1 MITRRNFLKA
11 GAAVAALSVVPNGFA
26 SILAKKEKAIGV
38 QLYSVRDDLKT
49 DFDGTMKALVD
60 IGYKRMEAA
69 GYRDGKFYGKSPAE
83 MKKYLADL
91 GARMVGSH
99 TGSGLLAEGD
109 TKGWDFWKKNAA
121 DTAEVGC
128 KWIVQAGYPS
138 KDIKSLSDVKRLA
151 DQFNKC
157 GEIAKANG
165 LRFAFHNHVDEFHE
179 LEGKSSFDVMIEN
192 TDKGLVLSQVS
203 CLKAD
208 KGTPEQVNG
217 TVDLTD
223 NTIYL
228 KVKFSSD
235 ANKKISKSEGGHDL
249 LVMCDFSYSL
259 DGKKYQPLG
268 KSFQAKEGKW
278 IGVKV
283 GTFCTRPAI
292 TTNDGGWADVDWFR
306 ITKK

>member
-138 KDIKSLSDVKRLA
+138 KDLKSLSDVKRLA
-151 DQFNKC
+151 DQCNKC

-165 LRFAFHNHVDEFHE
+165 LRFAFHNHVDECHRSGRFIQ
-179 LEGKSSFDVMIEN
+179 K
-192 TDKGLVLSQVS
+192 
-203 CLKAD
+203 
-208 KGTPEQVNG
+208 
-217 TVDLTD
+217 
-223 NTIYL
+223 
-228 KVKFSSD
+228 
-235 ANKKISKSEGGHDL
+235 
-249 LVMCDFSYSL
+249 
-259 DGKKYQPLG
+259 
-268 KSFQAKEGKW
+268 
-278 IGVKV
+278 
-283 GTFCTRPAI
+283 
-292 TTNDGGWADVDWFR
+292 
-306 ITKK
+306 

>member
-121 DTAEVGC
+121 DTAEAGC

-179 LEGKSSFDVMIEN
+179 LEGKIPFDVMIEN

-259 DGKKYQPLG
+259 DGKKSQPLG

>member
-128 KWIVQAGYPS
+128 KWIVQRS
-138 KDIKSLSDVKRLA
+138 EEHTS
-151 DQFNKC
+151 
-157 GEIAKANG
+157 
-165 LRFAFHNHVDEFHE
+165 E
-179 LEGKSSFDVMIEN
+179 LQSH
-192 TDKGLVLSQVS
+192 
-203 CLKAD
+203 A
-208 KGTPEQVNG
+208 
-217 TVDLTD
+217 
-223 NTIYL
+223 
-228 KVKFSSD
+228 
-235 ANKKISKSEGGHDL
+235 
-249 LVMCDFSYSL
+249 
-259 DGKKYQPLG
+259 
-268 KSFQAKEGKW
+268 
-278 IGVKV
+278 
-283 GTFCTRPAI
+283 
-292 TTNDGGWADVDWFR
+292 
-306 ITKK
+306 

>member
-121 DTAEVGC
+121 DTAERINLINVVRSRRRTGC
-128 KWIVQAGYPS
+128 V
-138 KDIKSLSDVKRLA
+138 SLSITMWM
-151 DQFNKC
+151 N
-157 GEIAKANG
+157 
-165 LRFAFHNHVDEFHE
+165 
-179 LEGKSSFDVMIEN
+179 SMSW
-192 TDKGLVLSQVS
+192 
-203 CLKAD
+203 
-208 KGTPEQVNG
+208 
-217 TVDLTD
+217 
-223 NTIYL
+223 
-228 KVKFSSD
+228 
-235 ANKKISKSEGGHDL
+235 
-249 LVMCDFSYSL
+249 
-259 DGKKYQPLG
+259 
-268 KSFQAKEGKW
+268 KERSRS
-278 IGVKV
+278 
-283 GTFCTRPAI
+283 T
-292 TTNDGGWADVDWFR
+292 
-306 ITKK
+306 

>member
-1 MITRRNFLKA
+1 M
-11 GAAVAALSVVPNGFA
+11 
-26 SILAKKEKAIGV
+26 
-38 QLYSVRDDLKT
+38 KT
-49 DFDGTMKALVD
+49 LVD

-179 LEGKSSFDVMIEN
+179 LEGKIPFDVMIEN
-192 TDKGLVLSQVS
+192 TDKGLVTFQIDTAQLVYGGFK
-203 CLKAD
+203 CHDYVNRYPGRFANWHLK
-208 KGTPEQVNG
+208 
-217 TVDLTD
+217 
-223 NTIYL
+223 
-228 KVKFSSD
+228 D
-235 ANKKISKSEGGHDL
+235 ANA
-249 LVMCDFSYSL
+249 
-259 DGKKYQPLG
+259 DGKGSTEMGAGIVDFKSLFAVAEKAGLEDYFIEQERYNMTPL
-268 KSFQAKEGKW
+268 QAMKHDYDFLMNASYVKW
-278 IGVKV
+278 
-283 GTFCTRPAI
+283 
-292 TTNDGGWADVDWFR
+292 
-306 ITKK
+306 